1 MPVSREGESL
11 FCAAPRDSF
20 AECRIREAIERG
32 DFANVAGS
40 GRPLDLGEENPFAG
54 DMEVAYRILRQAGGA
69 PLWIELGREI
79 DDGLEALTEFV
90 GAARSEAMQGSHE
103 VSPATGSVARQDSLP
118 WWKRVLSRLF
128 GSSRSHSVVPASS
141 RRRHKARTGAR
152 NAYLHQAE
160 EIDLQVERFNACR
173 PRALTWLERPRL
185 TAALAAERFDR
196 EWPLD
201 GARQPTSECGK
212 WRVHTTAG
220 GIRESNSS
228 IGSKASL

>member
-20 AECRIREAIERG
+20 AESRIREAIERG
-32 DFANVAGS
+32 DFANVPGS

-90 GAARSEAMQGSHE
+90 VAARSEAMQGSHE
-103 VSPATGSVARQDSLP
+103 VSPATDSVARQGSLP
-118 WWKRVLSRLF
+118 WWKRVFSRWF
-128 GSSRSHSVVPASS
+128 GSSPSRSVVSAPS
-141 RRRHKARTGAR
+141 RRSLKARTRAR

-185 TAALAAERFDR
+185 TAALAAARFDR
-196 EWPLD
+196 ERPPD
-201 GARQPTSECGK
+201 GALQPTSQCG
-212 WRVHTTAG
+212 
-220 GIRESNSS
+220 
-228 IGSKASL
+228 

>member
-1 MPVSREGESL
+1 MVAVSKEGESL

-20 AECRIREAIERG
+20 AESRIREAIERG
-32 DFANVAGS
+32 DFANVPGS

-90 GAARSEAMQGSHE
+90 VAARSEAMQGSHE
-103 VSPATGSVARQDSLP
+103 VSPATGSVARQGSLP

-128 GSSRSHSVVPASS
+128 GSSRSRSVVRGSS
-141 RRRHKARTGAR
+141 RRSHKARTRAR

-185 TAALAAERFDR
+185 TAALAAARFDR
-196 EWPLD
+196 EWPPD
-201 GARQPTSECGK
+201 GALQPTSECG
-212 WRVHTTAG
+212 
-220 GIRESNSS
+220 
-228 IGSKASL
+228 

>member
-20 AECRIREAIERG
+20 AEIRIREAIERG
-32 DFANVAGS
+32 DFANVPGS

-90 GAARSEAMQGSHE
+90 VAARSKAMQGSHE
-103 VSPATGSVARQDSLP
+103 VSPATGSVAGQGSLP
-118 WWKRVLSRLF
+118 WWKRVFSRWF
-128 GSSRSHSVVPASS
+128 GISPYRSVVSAPS
-141 RRRHKARTGAR
+141 RRSLKARTRAR
-152 NAYLHQAE
+152 NAYLHEAE

-185 TAALAAERFDR
+185 TAALAAARFDR
-196 EWPLD
+196 EWPPD
-201 GARQPTSECGK
+201 GALQPTSQCG
-212 WRVHTTAG
+212 
-220 GIRESNSS
+220 
-228 IGSKASL
+228 